1 MTDDGSLTRIAG
13 KGAVPLGPPRS
24 LEGGRLTRQDF
35 QLPSGTL
42 TLTITNWER
51 PKSARKPVLD
61 DDEDEEEREEREDA
75 EDAEDAEHL
84 VPVRGSGS
92 CSTAA
97 IGCVAVLGS
106 LLLIA
111 VILR

>member
-1 MTDDGSLTRIAG
+1 MIR
-13 KGAVPLGPPRS
+13 PPR
-24 LEGGRLTRQDF
+24 G
-35 QLPSGTL
+35 P
-42 TLTITNWER
+42 R
-51 PKSARKPVLD
+51 PPDVE
-61 DDEDEEEREEREDA
+61 DDEDDLDDMEQEEQEDA